1 LELQIFFKQVTLMS
15 DLIVIGFRDE
25 FKADEVLI
33 ELRKLEREYLV
44 DLEDAAIVVRNQEG
58 KVKIKQT
65 QELVTSGALSGGF
78 WGLLIGL
85 IFFHPL
91 LAIFG
96 AAVGAISGALTDI
109 GIDDNFIREIGDT
122 IEPGTSAIFV
132 LVKKSTPD
140 KVLDELSQFEGK
152 VLRTSLSK
160 EDEAKLQEAL
170 TKHQPEIEA

>member
-1 LELQIFFKQVTLMS
+1 MS

>member
-1 LELQIFFKQVTLMS
+1 MS
-15 DLIVIGFRDE
+15 DLIVIGFQDE

-44 DLEDAAIVVRNQEG
+44 DLEDAAIVVRNKAG

-85 IFFHPL
+85 IFLHPM

-160 EDEAKLQEAL
+160 EDEAKLQAAL
-170 TKHQPEIEA
+170 TKDHQLEIDNA